1 MSASAVSTPGL
12 PSQGR
17 LVFLD
22 YLRIFAFA
30 SVFVGHKF
38 IEPLRAVVQTG
49 TGWQGALARAVFPF
63 VEGGGAGVVVFFLV
77 SGYII
82 THVLQRER
90 TPEFLLRRAFRI
102 YPLYWAA
109 VLGHHALL
117 YAQHDVRPD
126 AATLLPQLLLIGDLT
141 GTPYTLHGIE
151 WTLRLELA
159 FYALMAACSI
169 SGLTR
174 AGRGGW
180 LALAFGALLVALHL
194 LPPFPTHTD
203 WSRGYLSLYLPFL
216 LVGSVWWLFEH
227 RRVRGLTLALFVAT
241 AYVLYRLGLQTW
253 QARWQH
259 TWFVEVALSLF
270 VLAWLLR
277 HRLPAPRWV
286 LALSELTYAVYLLHV
301 WLFEPF
307 RDAAQRLGAGAGVA
321 DLAGVA
327 GVLASSWLLVRA
339 IERPGIALGRRLA
352 RGLRESGLRRA

>member
-1 MSASAVSTPGL
+1 MSAPTVITPAL
-12 PSQGR
+12 PSPGR

-30 SVFVGHKF
+30 SVFAGHKF
-38 IEPLRAVVQTG
+38 IEPLSALAQTG
-49 TGWQGALARAVFPF
+49 TGWQAALARALFPF
-63 VEGGGAGVVVFFLV
+63 IEGGGAGVVVFFLV

-90 TPEFLLRRAFRI
+90 TPEFLLKRAFRI

-109 VLGHHALL
+109 VLGHYVFLF
-117 YAQHDVRPD
+117 AQHGVRPE

-141 GTPYTLHGIE
+141 GTPYALHGIE
-151 WTLRLELA
+151 WTLRLELG
-159 FYALMAACSI
+159 FYLLMAACSA

-174 AGRGGW
+174 ARHGGA
-180 LALAFGALLVALHL
+180 LALVFGALLVLLHV
-194 LPPFPTHTD
+194 LPPFPTYTE
-203 WSRGYLSLYLPFL
+203 WSRGYVSLYLPFL
-216 LVGSVWWLFEH
+216 LLGSMWWLFEH

-241 AYVLYRLGLQTW
+241 ACVLYRLGLQAW
-253 QARWQH
+253 QPRWQH
-259 TWFVEVALSLF
+259 TWFIEVALSLF

-277 HRLPAPRWV
+277 KRLPTPAWV

-307 RDAAQRLGAGAGVA
+307 RDAALRVGTGGGVA
-321 DLAGVA
+321 DLAGIA

-352 RGLRESGLRRA
+352 RGLTPALHRA